1 MTIKHK
7 ILLSYIKDLSMNT
20 SLSIAFLAGLISF
33 LSPCVLPL
41 IPGYI
46 SYISGTTY
54 NQLVEKKGSL
64 VVGPSGT
71 FGIIV
76 DFGTPLFHSADLY
89 HQTVRVYWSNSEI
102 TLEFRENLKLID

>member
-1 MTIKHK
+1 M
-7 ILLSYIKDLSMNT
+7 
-20 SLSIAFLAGLISF
+20 
-33 LSPCVLPL
+33 
-41 IPGYI
+41 
-46 SYISGTTY
+46 
-54 NQLVEKKGSL
+54 KKGSL